1 MAPAHSRSEAEP
13 RELLLQI
20 DRIAKSSA
28 FAGSEI
34 LRGLLEFLSKAAIER
49 PGQSIRE
56 AEIAAVVLSRR
67 DFDARVDS
75 GVRVHTARLRARLA
89 EYYLG
94 EGAGDPVMIE
104 IQKRSYQLLYWNRGL
119 PAAAAEQ
126 SALKKTA
133 GPERWRRFAPPAVAL
148 AACGL
153 ALMAWTSRRRAA
165 PPAELRTFWSA
176 FLESDQRPMVV
187 FANSRFTGSAAT
199 GLRPLA
205 RGVQPSTPAVDD
217 YTGVGEVTAVHRLT
231 QLFASFDREI
241 HLKRSPL
248 VTWDDARQRNLIL
261 VGGPETNAV
270 LAALPQPHRF
280 CFTVVSDS
288 ALGPHSAIEDLK
300 APVSGPRFYS
310 NSGRP
315 YQFDHAVIALTTD
328 SPPRHPVLSLAGTT
342 TMGTQ
347 AAVEYVTDADNL
359 KNLIAVLRVGRGGL
373 QRFEALLKVSLREG
387 VPVSTEILAAER
399 W

>member
-1 MAPAHSRSEAEP
+1 MAPAHSRSEAKP
-13 RELLLQI
+13 HELLLQI

-34 LRGLLEFLSKAAIER
+34 LRSLLEFLSKAAIER

-56 AEIAAVVLSRR
+56 AEIAAAVLSRR

-94 EGAGDPVMIE
+94 QGGGDPVMIE
-104 IQKRSYQLLYWNRGL
+104 IPKRSYQLLYWNRAL
-119 PAAAAEQ
+119 PAGAAEPP
-126 SALKKTA
+126 SVEKTA
-133 GPERWRRFAPPAVAL
+133 RLERWRRFAPSAVAV

-153 ALMAWTSRRRAA
+153 ALFAWAGRHRAA

-176 FLESDQRPMVV
+176 FLDSDQKPMVV

-199 GLRPLA
+199 GLRPLDI
-205 RGVQPSTPAVDD
+205 GVQPSTPLVDD
-217 YTGVGEVTAVHRLT
+217 YTGVGEVAAVHRLT
-231 QLFASFDREI
+231 QLFGSFDREI

-270 LAALPQPHRF
+270 LAALPHSRRF
-280 CFTVVSDS
+280 RFTVAPDS
-288 ALGPHSAIEDLK
+288 TRGPHSAIEDLK
-300 APVSGPRFYS
+300 APVGGTRYYS

-315 YQFDHAVIALTTD
+315 YQFDHAVIALTTEL
-328 SPPRHPVLSLAGTT
+328 PPGHPVLSLAGTT

-347 AAVEYVTDADNL
+347 AAVEYVTDPDNL
-359 KNLIAVLRVGRGGL
+359 KSLFAALRFGKGGL
-373 QRFEALLKVSLREG
+373 PRFEALLKVSLREG
-387 VPVSTEILAAER
+387 VPVATEILAAER